1 MRNLGRLLSKYPD
14 DPFLRHKFFST
25 KKDYKRLTKRLKRN
39 FKNEILNKIQL
50 MEEHNPNEFWK
61 LVNSIKSSK
70 STGMSDE
77 IPPATWYSYFK
88 ELNEVKV
95 ISENSSNEARFV
107 RNYQLWAVNSD
118 EILDAP
124 ISLEEVCTS
133 AKKLA
138 GKKASAGDSINN
150 EIIKVAVEVFAPYF
164 VELFNSVLSHGIFP
178 RTWSEGYIVP
188 LYKSGS
194 RLDPGNYRGI
204 CISSCLGKFFT
215 LILNSRFNTF
225 LEENYI
231 LNKYQIGFRHGFRT
245 SDHILVLKTLID
257 SYKSHKKPLFAC
269 FIDFRK
275 AYDSVWREGLFFKLI
290 RYGCSR
296 NFVRVLLSM

>member
-1 MRNLGRLLSKYPD
+1 MRNLGFLLSKYPD

-70 STGMSDE
+70 STGMCDE
-77 IPPATWYSYFK
+77 ISPATWYSYFK
-88 ELNEVKV
+88 ELNKVKV

-138 GKKASAGDSINN
+138 GKKVSAGESINN

-204 CISSCLGKFFT
+204 CISISLGKFFT
-215 LILNSRFNTF
+215 LILNSCFNTF

-231 LNKYQIGFRHGFRT
+231 LNKYQIGFRHGFR
-245 SDHILVLKTLID
+245 HLIT
-257 SYKSHKKPLFAC
+257 YLC
-269 FIDFRK
+269 
-275 AYDSVWREGLFFKLI
+275 
-290 RYGCSR
+290 
-296 NFVRVLLSM
+296 